1 MTSTNRR
8 YGTLTAQR
16 RYSARA
22 LQLDINLLTATFPI
36 APMPSTAPSLT
47 PHKSS
52 PYPAQTVHDFRPS
65 WVVEQVI
72 SPKPN
77 LPRLTSFSTAG
88 TSPATFS
95 RFTIW
100 LLYVT
105 CGSEDSAIMSGKT
118 LYGATFKDVNFVPL
132 QSATFC
138 VQCELI
144 SNNSKPYCLA
154 CGSHAL
160 LGLSR
165 MLGGSMR
172 NEQTAHLITDIELN
186 NLVRDLLRTV
196 PDPDVLAMADHT
208 RMPSLT
214 MRSQLR
220 LANAAHPASGFR
232 AVTLG
237 DDAEIH
243 PAELDLEPAISAIT
257 ERAQHLT
264 GATGAAIALRAGDEI
279 VCRARAGRTA
289 PDLGVRLQ
297 TDAGISAEAVR
308 SGEIMLCHD
317 AERNPRVDLASC
329 RRLGVRSIL
338 VSPLRH
344 YRRTLGV
351 FEVLSSSPGAFDD
364 SDVATMQ
371 LLSGM
376 MVAAISRISTLHQAQ
391 ILPRVG

>member
-1 MTSTNRR
+1 M
-8 YGTLTAQR
+8 
-16 RYSARA
+16 
-22 LQLDINLLTATFPI
+22 F
-36 APMPSTAPSLT
+36 
-47 PHKSS
+47 
-52 PYPAQTVHDFRPS
+52 
-65 WVVEQVI
+65 
-72 SPKPN
+72 
-77 LPRLTSFSTAG
+77 
-88 TSPATFS
+88 
-95 RFTIW
+95 
-100 LLYVT
+100 
-105 CGSEDSAIMSGKT
+105 GKT
-118 LYGATFKDVNFVPL
+118 LYGDTFKDVNFVPL

-144 SNNSKPYCLA
+144 SSNSKPYCLA

-165 MLGGSMR
+165 VLGGSMR
-172 NEQTAHLITDIELN
+172 NQQTAHLITDVELN

-196 PDPDVLAMADHT
+196 PDPEVVSMADHS
-208 RMPSLT
+208 RMPSLA
-214 MRSQLR
+214 MRTQLR
-220 LANAAHPASGFR
+220 VANGAHPVSGFR
-232 AVTLG
+232 AFSAT
-237 DDAEIH
+237 DEMEIH

-351 FEVLSSSPGAFDD
+351 FEVLSSSPGAFDE

-371 LLSGM
+371 LLSSM
-376 MVAAISRISTLHQAQ
+376 MVAAISRISSLHQAQ
-391 ILPRVG
+391 VLRRAG

>member
-1 MTSTNRR
+1 MFRKSSFGKTV
-8 YGTLTAQR
+8 YGTA
-16 RYSARA
+16 
-22 LQLDINLLTATFPI
+22 
-36 APMPSTAPSLT
+36 
-47 PHKSS
+47 
-52 PYPAQTVHDFRPS
+52 
-65 WVVEQVI
+65 
-72 SPKPN
+72 
-77 LPRLTSFSTAG
+77 
-88 TSPATFS
+88 
-95 RFTIW
+95 
-100 LLYVT
+100 
-105 CGSEDSAIMSGKT
+105 
-118 LYGATFKDVNFVPL
+118 FKDINFVPL

-144 SNNSKPYCLA
+144 STNSTPCCMA
-154 CGSHAL
+154 CGSRAV

-165 MLGGSMR
+165 VLGGSLR
-172 NEQTAHLITDIELN
+172 TQQTAHLITDAELN

-196 PDPDVLAMADHT
+196 PDPTMNPMMDSMDHA
-208 RMPSLT
+208 RMPSLAL
-214 MRSQLR
+214 RSQLR
-220 LANAAHPASGFR
+220 VANAAHPASGFR
-232 AVTLG
+232 AMPVNDG
-237 DDAEIH
+237 AIEEYEIH

-264 GATGAAIALRAGDEI
+264 GATGAAIALRAGEEI
-279 VCRARAGRTA
+279 VCRARSGRTA

-351 FEVLSSSPGAFDD
+351 FEVLSSSPGAFDER
-364 SDVATMQ
+364 DVATMQ

-376 MVAAISRISTLHQAQ
+376 MVAAISRISTLHKAQ
-391 ILPRVG
+391 TLRRAG

>member
-1 MTSTNRR
+1 M
-8 YGTLTAQR
+8 
-16 RYSARA
+16 
-22 LQLDINLLTATFPI
+22 F
-36 APMPSTAPSLT
+36 
-47 PHKSS
+47 
-52 PYPAQTVHDFRPS
+52 
-65 WVVEQVI
+65 
-72 SPKPN
+72 
-77 LPRLTSFSTAG
+77 
-88 TSPATFS
+88 
-95 RFTIW
+95 
-100 LLYVT
+100 
-105 CGSEDSAIMSGKT
+105 GKT
-118 LYGATFKDVNFVPL
+118 VYGNTFKDVSFVPL

-144 SNNSKPYCLA
+144 STNSKPYCLA

-165 MLGGSMR
+165 VLGGSLR
-172 NEQTAHLITDIELN
+172 NQQTAHLITDMELN

-196 PDPDVLAMADHT
+196 PNPEVINADHFH
-208 RMPSLT
+208 MPSLAL
-214 MRSQLR
+214 RSQLR
-220 LANAAHPASGFR
+220 VANATHPVSGFR
-232 AVTLG
+232 AVSSEDT
-237 DDAEIH
+237 EIH
-243 PAELDLEPAISAIT
+243 AAELDLEPAISAIT

-308 SGEIMLCHD
+308 SGEVMLCHD

-351 FEVLSSSPGAFDD
+351 FEVLSSSPGAFDER
-364 SDVATMQ
+364 DVATMQ
-371 LLSGM
+371 LLSSM
-376 MVAAISRISTLHQAQ
+376 MVAAISRISSLHQAQ
-391 ILPRVG
+391 ILRRAG

>member
-1 MTSTNRR
+1 
-8 YGTLTAQR
+8 
-16 RYSARA
+16 
-22 LQLDINLLTATFPI
+22 
-36 APMPSTAPSLT
+36 
-47 PHKSS
+47 
-52 PYPAQTVHDFRPS
+52 
-65 WVVEQVI
+65 
-72 SPKPN
+72 
-77 LPRLTSFSTAG
+77 
-88 TSPATFS
+88 
-95 RFTIW
+95 
-100 LLYVT
+100 
-105 CGSEDSAIMSGKT
+105 MSGKT
-118 LYGATFKDVNFVPL
+118 LYGATFKDLNFVPL

-208 RMPSLT
+208 RMPSLA

-220 LANAAHPASGFR
+220 VANAAHPASGFR

-237 DDAEIH
+237 EDAEIH

-376 MVAAISRISTLHQAQ
+376 MVAAISRISTQHQAQ
-391 ILPRVG
+391 ILRRVG